1 MVCFMRERYDTRKR
15 NEKRGKDRW
24 AFGACFTWIN
34 FTLQYASRFVVPLV
48 LSSFVAWACARED
61 LEHDSAAVHYKVI
74 KVITT

>member
-1 MVCFMRERYDTRKR
+1 MRERYDTRKG

-34 FTLQYASRFVVPLV
+34 STFAICIEVRVPLV

-61 LEHDSAAVHYKVI
+61 LEYGISLLY
-74 KVITT
+74 TTKSLLPRYLAR